1 MKGNHMKENN
11 LTQLPGENR
20 YRIDQWTVILN
31 PLEMAFKYS
40 LKKKS
45 ILYLS
50 NKIINLLNPRTI
62 LC

>member
-20 YRIDQWTVILN
+20 YRMDQWTVILN

-40 LKKKS
+40 LKKK
-45 ILYLS
+45 
-50 NKIINLLNPRTI
+50 KHPTFE
-62 LC
+62 